1 MLPRAISPLRCRRS
15 ARVTSQHTSS
25 PYSLGT
31 GGCLL
36 SVAVPNS
43 WGPCDMH
50 YYFLT
55 NFIKFFFNFLLFS
68 GLAVLFYNKL
78 KYAFPKE
85 QQESTAV
92 QLGCSS
98 AGYGL
103 AAAMTNPFDVVKTR
117 RQVQAS
123 NPALFDYKNAVDC
136 AGKILKREGALTVT
150 SRLAQT
156 RVPLPFRRRAVLL
169 LHLAAGASAH
179 RREDYCE
186 PVDVDCAQ
194 GHSPPLR
201 TGTLPSPCAAHR
213 DTPLPCAAL
222 RPRAPAAPAA
232 LFAGC

>member
-1 MLPRAISPLRCRRS
+1 
-15 ARVTSQHTSS
+15 
-25 PYSLGT
+25 
-31 GGCLL
+31 
-36 SVAVPNS
+36 
-43 WGPCDMH
+43 MH

-213 DTPLPCAAL
+213 DTPLPLRTGTLPSPAL
-222 RPRAPAAPAA
+222 RCAHVLPRLPLPSLLDANSQILRCDGAPA
-232 LFAGC
+232 LV